1 MYTFRYPYLRSY
13 LLIIQ
18 CHYLVTIKSLRHYS
32 SDKNIAQLFQCYNDA
47 SFMKNYSFMGK
58 QDDFFR
64 TQIRIPSDIYEA
76 IKESAEESG
85 RSLNAEMVH
94 LMSVGLDAKTPM
106 RSDNDRHIRELI
118 REELA
123 RLTKAGIKLAD

>member
-1 MYTFRYPYLRSY
+1 MNTLRHSHLCSY
-13 LLIIQ
+13 LPITQ
-18 CHYLVTIKSLRHYS
+18 CHYLVTIKSLSHYN
-32 SDKNIAQLFQCYNDA
+32 SDKIIKQLFQCYNGA
-47 SFMKNYSFMGK
+47 SFMKNHSFMGK

-94 LMSVGLDAKTPM
+94 LMSIGLDAKTPIH
-106 RSDNDRHIRELI
+106 NGLY
-118 REELA
+118 
-123 RLTKAGIKLAD
+123 KFY

>member
-1 MYTFRYPYLRSY
+1 
-13 LLIIQ
+13 
-18 CHYLVTIKSLRHYS
+18 
-32 SDKNIAQLFQCYNDA
+32 
-47 SFMKNYSFMGK
+47 MKNHSFMGK

-94 LMSVGLDAKTPM
+94 LMSIGLDAKTPIH
-106 RSDNDRHIRELI
+106 SDSDTRIRELI

-123 RLTKAGIKLAD
+123 KLTKAGIKLAD